1 MARKKAAPAQE
12 PTSEEVAQEIARSLL
27 MSAEMFAPIREATNA
42 YKNSYVNEGWSP
54 DAAEAVAVQYHSV
67 LCQGFLAGVSNNE

>member
-1 MARKKAAPAQE
+1 
-12 PTSEEVAQEIARSLL
+12 